1 MKYSMEE
8 INLMCIY
15 ETDSRAVMIAELEAA
30 VEYVDDPEMLRLID
44 QTLDKLNHTTD
55 EEYANLALF
64 PAWDDGGDE
73 DALSV

>member
-15 ETDSRAVMIAELEAA
+15 ECESRTSMIAELEAA
-30 VEYVDDPEMLRLID
+30 IEYVDDPDMLRLID
-44 QTLDKLNHTTD
+44 QTLDKLNRTTD
-55 EEYANLALF
+55 EEYADLALF
-64 PAWDDGGDE
+64 PAWDDGGED

>member
-15 ETDSRAVMIAELEAA
+15 ECESRTGMIAELEAA
-30 VEYVDDPEMLRLID
+30 IEYVDDPDMLRLID

-55 EEYANLALF
+55 EEYADLALF
-64 PAWDDGGDE
+64 PAWDDGGED

>member
-15 ETDSRAVMIAELEAA
+15 ECDSRTGMIAELETAT
-30 VEYVDDPEMLRLID
+30 EYVNDSDMLRLID

-55 EEYANLALF
+55 EEYADLALF
-64 PAWDDGGDE
+64 PTWDDGGE
-73 DALSV
+73 DDAISV

>member
-15 ETDSRAVMIAELEAA
+15 ETESRTGMIEELETAL
-30 VEYVDDPEMLRLID
+30 EYVDDPEMLRLID
-44 QTLDKLNHTTD
+44 QTIDKLNRTTD
-55 EEYANLALF
+55 AEFTALALF
-64 PAWDDGGDE
+64 PAWEDGGDE

>member
-15 ETDSRAVMIAELEAA
+15 ECDSRTGMIAELETAT
-30 VEYVDDPEMLRLID
+30 EYVNDSDMLRLID

-55 EEYANLALF
+55 EEYADLALF
-64 PAWDDGGDE
+64 PAWDDGGE
-73 DALSV
+73 DDAISV

>member
-15 ETDSRAVMIAELEAA
+15 ECDSRTRMIEELETA

-44 QTLDKLNHTTD
+44 QTLNKLNHTTD
-55 EEYANLALF
+55 EEYADLALF
-64 PAWDDGGDE
+64 PAWDDGGE
-73 DALSV
+73 DDVISV